1 VHNLKF
7 KLLEVID
14 RGFEFSA
21 IFLKTEGFSKR
32 KKRKTKRSAASSL
45 PEDLGGLFVSTLP
58 IRNGKLPRIP
68 LQSSNP
74 PQRGKRRNPRSPA
87 EPQHQIL
94 RSRHAPAQSS
104 LSSRLRLRLRLRRA
118 WWRRRQR
125 GRRRWK
131 SELLR
136 SQPSAA
142 APKSLPPA
150 AAAGPTS
157 LPPSASEY
165 ERLASAALAAP
176 GTGGGGGSRR
186 RCREDSVAVRR
197 RGHEA
202 RDLLLIYLYS
212 FLNAMSTSRFGLYSC
227 ELGSLACGI
236 VH

>member
-1 VHNLKF
+1 LIEVLNFQPFFLNRR
-7 KLLEVID
+7 LLQ
-14 RGFEFSA
+14 
-21 IFLKTEGFSKR
+21 T

-104 LSSRLRLRLRLRRA
+104 LSSRLRLRLRRA